1 LLFTPKQ
8 TLFRRFELNPSP
20 IRLLHSFYHILALAG
35 ENLNSFGVSEN
46 RIKPKIAPKKTKITQ
61 KILDLPIIGLETITT
76 TSPL

>member
-1 LLFTPKQ
+1 
-8 TLFRRFELNPSP
+8 
-20 IRLLHSFYHILALAG
+20 LALAG